1 MPKINVYLPDDL
13 AETVRESGMPVSAIC
28 QRALE
33 QAVRRVTAI
42 RAAVLSDLT
51 AEDVMARL
59 AHFTVRART
68 AVSLAAEQA
77 RAGGAQVVGTEH
89 LLGGLL
95 AEGGNLAVHV
105 LGAMEI
111 EAGQVARDLARQP
124 AAAPAASA
132 DGGAR
137 TFSGCAV
144 NALALAVTEAMAL
157 GHNYT
162 GCEHV
167 LLGLVTEPDG
177 TAGQVLRALGAEPP
191 MTRRAVAAAL
201 AGYVHLRAEA
211 AMGRAA
217 GAEQAGDSSLAAGG
231 IGQEVSPHVH
241 AEDLEPLVRRI
252 ERLEERAGLI
262 PPRTPA

>member
-13 AETVRESGMPVSAIC
+13 AEAVRESGVPVSTIC

-42 RAAVLSDLT
+42 RATVLSDLT

-77 RAGGAQVVGTEH
+77 QAGGAQVVGTEH

-137 TFSGCAV
+137 TFSECAA

-191 MTRRAVAAAL
+191 MTRRAVSAAL
-201 AGYVHLRAEA
+201 AGYVHMRAEA

-252 ERLEERAGLI
+252 ERLEERAGLSAGY
-262 PPRTPA
+262 P

>member
-13 AETVRESGMPVSAIC
+13 AEAVRESGVPVSTIC

-42 RAAVLSDLT
+42 RATVLSDLT

-77 RAGGAQVVGTEH
+77 QADGAQVVGTEH

-124 AAAPAASA
+124 AAAPAVAA

-137 TFSGCAV
+137 TFSGCAA

-177 TAGQVLRALGAEPP
+177 TAGQVLRTLGAEPP
-191 MTRRAVAAAL
+191 MTRRAVSAAL

-211 AMGRAA
+211 AIGRAA

-241 AEDLEPLVRRI
+241 AEDLKPLVIRI
-252 ERLEERAGLI
+252 ERLEERAGLSAGY
-262 PPRTPA
+262 P

>member
-13 AETVRESGMPVSAIC
+13 AEAVRESGVPVSTIC

-42 RAAVLSDLT
+42 RATVLSDLT

-77 RAGGAQVVGTEH
+77 QVDGAQVVDTEH

-124 AAAPAASA
+124 AAAPAVAA

-137 TFSGCAV
+137 TFSGCAA

-177 TAGQVLRALGAEPP
+177 TAGQVLRTLGAEPP
-191 MTRRAVAAAL
+191 MTRRAVSAAL

-211 AMGRAA
+211 AIGRAA

-241 AEDLEPLVRRI
+241 AEDLKPLVIRI
-252 ERLEERAGLI
+252 ERLEERAGLSAGY
-262 PPRTPA
+262 P

>member
-13 AETVRESGMPVSAIC
+13 AEAVRESGVPVSTIC

-42 RAAVLSDLT
+42 RATVLSDLT

-77 RAGGAQVVGTEH
+77 QADGAQVVGTEH

-124 AAAPAASA
+124 AAAPAVAA

-137 TFSGCAV
+137 TFSGCAA

-177 TAGQVLRALGAEPP
+177 TAGQVLRTLGAEPP
-191 MTRRAVAAAL
+191 MTRRAVSAAL

-211 AMGRAA
+211 AIGRAA
-217 GAEQAGDSSLAAGG
+217 GAKQAGDSSLAAEG

-241 AEDLEPLVRRI
+241 AEDLKPLVRRI
-252 ERLEERAGLI
+252 ERLEDRAGLSAGY
-262 PPRTPA
+262 P